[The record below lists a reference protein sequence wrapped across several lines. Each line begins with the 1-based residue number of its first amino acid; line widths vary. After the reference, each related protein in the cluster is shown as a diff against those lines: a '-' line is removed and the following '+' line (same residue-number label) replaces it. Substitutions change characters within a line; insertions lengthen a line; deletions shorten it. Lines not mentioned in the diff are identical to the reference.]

1 MFEHDKLTP
10 ADERVTQLLDELL
23 ANADEGTR
31 AKLMAL
37 DEAMVVAERDRAVRM
52 YNRGLQVGI
61 QSAYRKRIDTQS
73 DFRRTSGMCM

>member
-37 DEAMVVAERDRAVRM
+37 DEAMVEAERDRAIRM
-52 YNRGLQVGI
+52 YNAGVEVGVN
-61 QSAYRKRIDTQS
+61 STYRKIRTKQS
-73 DFRRTSGMCM
+73 DHQRFARMCM

>member
-37 DEAMVVAERDRAVRM
+37 DEAMVEAERDRAIRM
-52 YNRGLQVGI
+52 YNAGVEVGVN
-61 QSAYRKRIDTQS
+61 SAYRKIRVKQS
-73 DFRRTSGMCM
+73 DHQRFARMCM

>member
-37 DEAMVVAERDRAVRM
+37 DEAMVEAERDRAIRM
-52 YNRGLQVGI
+52 YNAGVEAGVN
-61 QSAYRKRIDTQS
+61 SA
-73 DFRRTSGMCM
+73 

>member
-23 ANADEGTR
+23 ANADEGTK

-37 DEAMVVAERDRAVRM
+37 DEAMIEAERDRAIRM
-52 YNRGLQVGI
+52 YNRGLQVGT
-61 QSAYRKRIDTQS
+61 QSAYRKFQGQSIDQ
-73 DFRRTSGMCM
+73 RRAARMCI

>member
-37 DEAMVVAERDRAVRM
+37 DEAMVEAERDRAIRM
-52 YNRGLQVGI
+52 YNAGVEAGVN
-61 QSAYRKRIDTQS
+61 SAYRMIRAKQS
-73 DFRRTSGMCM
+73 DHQRFARMCM

>member
-37 DEAMVVAERDRAVRM
+37 DEAMVEAERDRAIRM
-52 YNRGLQVGI
+52 YNRGLQVGV
-61 QSAYRKRIDTQS
+61 QSAYRKFQGQS
-73 DFRRTSGMCM
+73 SDQRRAARMCI

>member
-37 DEAMVVAERDRAVRM
+37 DEAMVEAERDRAIRM
-52 YNRGLQVGI
+52 YNAGVEAGVN
-61 QSAYRKRIDTQS
+61 SAYRKIRAKQADHQR
-73 DFRRTSGMCM
+73 FAKMCM

>member
-37 DEAMVVAERDRAVRM
+37 DEAMVEAERDRAIRM
-52 YNRGLQVGI
+52 YNAGVEAGVN
-61 QSAYRKRIDTQS
+61 SAYRMIRAKQS
-73 DFRRTSGMCM
+73 DNQQFARMCM